1 MNKLQLKSKLLLLS
15 ILPVFVIMSVAIGII
30 VTLENKAVEE
40 EVTLYKERLIHE
52 RKSQLKDATTIAQH
66 AVDGVIANN
75 TNPSVALEKIR
86 ALLTPLDLQT
96 IAQVTFFYLRYERYQ
111 PGACNGSCQS

>member
-86 ALLTPLDLQT
+86 ALLTPLRFANDRSGYFFLST
-96 IAQVTFFYLRYERYQ
+96 I
-111 PGACNGSCQS
+111 